1 MITREIRST
10 RRARAGF
17 TLLEILMV
25 VAIIVIL
32 AGLATMYL
40 IPALN
45 QSQSDLARVKA
56 RSLETPATTY
66 KLRNGSFPND
76 LAILAQP
83 DPKYQ
88 NNAYVEESAI
98 LDPWGNKYMIEFP
111 GAINKGG
118 KPDIYTTDPNTGEKI
133 GNWGK

>member
-1 MITREIRST
+1 MITRANRST
-10 RRARAGF
+10 QRARGGF

-25 VAIIVIL
+25 VAIIVVL

-45 QSQSDLARVKA
+45 SSQADLAKVKA

-66 KLRNGSFPND
+66 KLKNGSFPTD
-76 LAILAQP
+76 LTILTQP

-88 NNAYVEESAI
+88 NNAYVPEDAI
-98 LDPWGNKYMIEFP
+98 LDPWGKQYQIQFP
-111 GAINKGG
+111 GEVNKGG
-118 KPDIYTTDPNTGEKI
+118 KPDIFTTDPNTGEKI
-133 GNWGK
+133 GNWK